1 MPNNNSVEGMIY
13 PTIKGPLA
21 GTPRDSAMENMKQN
35 AQLQA
40 QASSALSGGRHRKR
54 KSYGGGDTLLAPQAI
69 LLYPEINGPGTGVN
83 SQMQGNA
90 QISTQ
95 MAANSALDKV
105 GGSKRRGSKKN
116 VSKRRSRKGGNPDWL
131 WGCMSGGKK
140 RSRKAG
146 RKGRTIKS
154 RKSRRSRK
162 Y

>member
-1 MPNNNSVEGMIY
+1 MSNNKPIEVIY

-54 KSYGGGDTLLAPQAI
+54 KAYGGGDTLVAPQAN

-90 QISTQ
+90 QTSTQ
-95 MAANSALDKV
+95 AAANAALDNGATQI
-105 GGSKRRGSKKN
+105 GGSKRRGSR
-116 VSKRRSRKGGNPDWL
+116 RRSRKGGNPDWL

-146 RKGRTIKS
+146 RKRRTSKS

>member
-1 MPNNNSVEGMIY
+1 MSNNKPIEVIY

-105 GGSKRRGSKKN
+105 GGSKRRGSK
-116 VSKRRSRKGGNPDWL
+116 RRSRKGGNPDWL

-154 RKSRRSRK
+154 RKSRRTRK
-162 Y
+162 H

>member
-1 MPNNNSVEGMIY
+1 MSNNKPIEVIY

-54 KSYGGGDTLLAPQAI
+54 KAYGGGDTLVAPQAN

-90 QISTQ
+90 QTSTQ
-95 MAANSALDKV
+95 AAANAALDNGATQI
-105 GGSKRRGSKKN
+105 GGSKRRGSR
-116 VSKRRSRKGGNPDWL
+116 RRSRKGGNPDWL

-146 RKGRTIKS
+146 RKRRTRKS
-154 RKSRRSRK
+154 RKSRK
-162 Y
+162 H

>member
-1 MPNNNSVEGMIY
+1 MPNNNSVEGMMY

-54 KSYGGGDTLLAPQAI
+54 KAYGGGDTLIAPQAN
-69 LLYPEINGPGTGVN
+69 LLYPEINGTGTGVN

-95 MAANSALDKV
+95 MAANAALDKV
-105 GGSKRRGSKKN
+105 GGSKRRGS
-116 VSKRRSRKGGNPDWL
+116 SRRRTRKGGNPDWL

-140 RSRKAG
+140 RTSKAYGRRRTNKSRKNK
-146 RKGRTIKS
+146 RS
-154 RKSRRSRK
+154 RKSRK

>member
-1 MPNNNSVEGMIY
+1 MSNNKPIEVIY

-54 KSYGGGDTLLAPQAI
+54 KSYGGGDTLLAPQAN
-69 LLYPEINGPGTGVN
+69 LLYQEINGHGTGVN

-90 QISTQ
+90 QTSTQ
-95 MAANSALDKV
+95 AAANAALDNGATQI
-105 GGSKRRGSKKN
+105 GGSKRRGSR
-116 VSKRRSRKGGNPDWL
+116 RRSRKGGNPDWL

-146 RKGRTIKS
+146 RKRRTSKS

>member
-1 MPNNNSVEGMIY
+1 MSNNKPIEVIY

-40 QASSALSGGRHRKR
+40 QASGALSGGRHRKR
-54 KSYGGGDTLLAPQAI
+54 KAYGGGDTLVAPQAT
-69 LLYPEINGPGTGVN
+69 LLYPETNGPGTGVN

-95 MAANSALDKV
+95 MAANAALDKV
-105 GGSKRRGSKKN
+105 GGYKRRGS
-116 VSKRRSRKGGNPDWL
+116 SRRRSRKGGNPDWL

-140 RSRKAG
+140 RTRKAYG
-146 RKGRTIKS
+146 RRRKNKS
-154 RKSRRSRK
+154 RKSRK